1 MKVTV
6 SYGDH
11 TTSTADRLA
20 AHERMLA
27 TLDKHKRKVAR
38 TREVVFSSA
47 DPVFA
52 YVDGVYQLSIE
63 YTEV

>member
-27 TLDKHKRKVAR
+27 ALEKHKQKVAR
-38 TREVVFSSA
+38 AKEVEFSSA

-52 YVDGVYQLSIE
+52 Y
-63 YTEV
+63 